1 MIEQLSVIVPNGASG
16 GVHEVDVETVTV
28 VEIFESV
35 LSRMSEIARTIR
47 GRGGAPAF
55 LTDKVRGRGR
65 EVVFTAVGENP
76 IQGREHIGRGFV
88 AAASG
93 IRRMIGEEHTR
104 ILAEAVRPNLGGYA
118 LHPADVE
125 SLSEPNP
132 PGLGRPLPR
141 PVPHRRR

>member
-65 EVVFTAVGENP
+65 EVVFTAVGEHS
-76 IQGREHIGRGFV
+76 IQGREHIGPGFV

-93 IRRMIGEEHTR
+93 VGGVIGEEYTR
-104 ILAEAVRPNLGGYA
+104 ILAAVVRRTQGGSA
-118 LHPADVE
+118 LYPA
-125 SLSEPNP
+125 
-132 PGLGRPLPR
+132 
-141 PVPHRRR
+141 